1 MPTTQDV
8 KSLLKGMV
16 DGNWYRIAEVSD
28 RIASKLQKQG
38 HTEDAEE
45 IRQMT
50 SKRDM
55 PEYLENSNN
64 NHWYRV

>member
-1 MPTTQDV
+1 
-8 KSLLKGMV
+8 MV

>member
-1 MPTTQDV
+1 MYEEWFILPTTQDV
-8 KSLLKGMV
+8 KSLLKGMI

-50 SKRDM
+50 SKRD
-55 PEYLENSNN
+55 NSSKQNK
-64 NHWYRV
+64 